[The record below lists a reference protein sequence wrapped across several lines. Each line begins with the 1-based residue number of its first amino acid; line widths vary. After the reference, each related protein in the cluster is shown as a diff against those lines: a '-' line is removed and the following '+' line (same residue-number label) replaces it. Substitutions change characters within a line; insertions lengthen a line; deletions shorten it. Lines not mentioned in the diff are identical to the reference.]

1 MQMCICAGVPTR
13 KDSAVLETT
22 GDPGHVLRDPLI
34 LCDGKGFGDYTRL
47 LQDFGVLFHEG
58 PQPVFGHVGD
68 QVVEHA
74 ALAEQGMGV
83 DSVGLEIMP
92 RLSPAAPSRVSR
104 TTAKAL
110 SSRRSR
116 RWGSAMR
123 TAPRPMPK
131 RRSLVSRKLGCTVH
145 RFE

>member
-1 MQMCICAGVPTR
+1 MRNLPLAPPVE
-13 KDSAVLETT
+13 D
-22 GDPGHVLRDPLI
+22 LRDPLI

-74 ALAEQGMGV
+74 ALAEQGMGAGL

-104 TTAKAL
+104 TTANAL
-110 SSRRSR
+110 SSSSRSR
-116 RWGSAMR
+116 RCGSLMR
-123 TAPRPMPK
+123 TEARPRPK
-131 RRSLVSRKLGCTVH
+131 RRSLVSRKLGSTLQ

>member
-1 MQMCICAGVPTR
+1 MCSSILAGKICTDLSL
-13 KDSAVLETT
+13 K
-22 GDPGHVLRDPLI
+22 HPLI
-34 LCDGKGFGDYTRL
+34 SDDCKGIVEHSWL
-47 LQDFGVLFHEG
+47 LYQLGVSFDEG
-58 PQPVFGHVGD
+58 PEPVLWHVGG

-74 ALAEQGMGV
+74 ALAEQGMGL
-83 DSVGLEIMP
+83 DGVGLEIMP

-104 TTAKAL
+104 TTANAL

>member
-1 MQMCICAGVPTR
+1 MGFCEATFMPD
-13 KDSAVLETT
+13 KDTAANLVQHQHALPYRQRSASKTVSK
-22 GDPGHVLRDPLI
+22 LRDPLI
-34 LCDGKGFGDYTRL
+34 LCDGKSFSDYTRL

-74 ALAEQGMGV
+74 ALAEQGMGAGL

-110 SSRRSR
+110 SSS
-116 RWGSAMR
+116 SA
-123 TAPRPMPK
+123 A
-131 RRSLVSRKLGCTVH
+131 
-145 RFE
+145 